1 MMRFF
6 LSFTLF
12 IFFEYLIDIICLFFS
27 VMFIIVLI
35 FGGESYA
42 SKINFLRLGTADK
55 NDKMDLGVNLAKDI
69 SLLPLKGKIGD
80 EIIQLINYSDKN
92 N

>member
-42 SKINFLRLGTADK
+42 SKKTH
-55 NDKMDLGVNLAKDI
+55 
-69 SLLPLKGKIGD
+69 
-80 EIIQLINYSDKN
+80 
-92 N
+92 